1 VEALQIADGFADASA
16 EQGKEPAA
24 NDYSSRDRGAV
35 AGAVVRAEGRSN
47 TKPDRSADEN
57 VSGISMVPPR
67 SLVSSSRIWA
77 LGWKWTHRS
86 GATKLRQ
93 GRVASVERDLGGLCV
108 LTSRRGDCVDVASIF
123 FSFSLSSLS
132 FYRLRRSARC
142 KRESSQQQR
151 EEQSVCCVFHER
163 ILVTK
168 RR

>member
-16 EQGKEPAA
+16 EQGEESAA
-24 NDYSSRDRGAV
+24 ADYSARDRSAV
-35 AGAVVRAEGRSN
+35 TGAVVRAEGGSN
-47 TKPDRSADEN
+47 AKPDRSADEN

-108 LTSRRGDCVDVASIF
+108 LTSRRGDVVDAAIVF
-123 FSFSLSSLS
+123 FSFSSPT
-132 FYRLRRSARC
+132 FYRLCHRARC
-142 KRESSQQQR
+142 KRERSQQER
-151 EEQSVCCVFHER
+151 KERNVFCVFHER
-163 ILVTK
+163 ILEAM
-168 RR
+168 R